1 MKCIMHRRQGVS
13 NVQKCPLSSK
23 NLHCTFTSP
32 HYFFSKILCC
42 AAKEAFESVT
52 LRKELGVLT
61 IELYT
66 VHYNILYIRVH
77 QFWFFCEFQ
86 KDEYGVC
93 LPRVLEEEKFFFIF
107 FAPPPIY
114 AGSLKYADFEN
125 FHRPRKTYFLI
136 FFFKNV
142 FLYISRTL
150 EKFKS
155 LIF

>member
-1 MKCIMHRRQGVS
+1 MPRDTGMKCIMHRRQGVS

-93 LPRVLEEEKFFFIF
+93 LPRVLEEE
-107 FAPPPIY
+107 
-114 AGSLKYADFEN
+114 
-125 FHRPRKTYFLI
+125 I
-136 FFFKNV
+136 FFF
-142 FLYISRTL
+142 FCTTPQFTLALWSTPTLRISTDQENFFFFFFMCSFTSL
-150 EKFKS
+150 EHCKKF
-155 LIF
+155 

>member
-1 MKCIMHRRQGVS
+1 MYNAQETRSVECPKMSI
-13 NVQKCPLSSK
+13 VQQKFA
-23 NLHCTFTSP
+23 LHKST
-32 HYFFSKILCC
+32 YFFSRKILCC

-93 LPRVLEEEKFFFIF
+93 LPRVLEEE
-107 FAPPPIY
+107 
-114 AGSLKYADFEN
+114 
-125 FHRPRKTYFLI
+125 I
-136 FFFKNV
+136 FFF
-142 FLYISRTL
+142 FCTTPQFTL
-150 EKFKS
+150 A
-155 LIF
+155 L